1 MNLENEKLI
10 QLLKVSDPRIVI
22 DNLKK
27 YLINNNIK
35 DDIRLYIS
43 YKKNKKYMINVNG
56 KSIHFGNIHYEDF
69 TKHNNQKRRDNY
81 LKRTANIKG
90 NWKSNIFSP
99 NNLSRYLLWNK

>member
-43 YKKNKKYMINVNG
+43 YKKIK
-56 KSIHFGNIHYEDF
+56 NI
-69 TKHNNQKRRDNY
+69 
-81 LKRTANIKG
+81 
-90 NWKSNIFSP
+90 
-99 NNLSRYLLWNK
+99 